1 MVRSLNNVERW
12 QQLDE
17 TTNQTERLSTL
28 GRVYN
33 RYDRQIKTTLM
44 SSSSIQDILYIYTL
58 FFLNKPDISI
68 LNGSN
73 HGWPTL
79 YLTRPGAGY
88 KQAATCISSWV

>member
-58 FFLNKPDISI
+58 FFSQQ
-68 LNGSN
+68 
-73 HGWPTL
+73 
-79 YLTRPGAGY
+79 TRH
-88 KQAATCISSWV
+88 IHIEWFESWMAHVVFNSTWRWL